1 MRTKIGPSNTEIL
14 SIIKNLLM
22 FYILHFRNVSTHSKY
37 QTIDRLKLFLVGK
50 LKLGSPHSEIDK
62 LKKGGGCSIRL
73 VKPHAKW
80 NKNKQTHTS
89 I

>member
-62 LKKGGGCSIRL
+62 LKKGGGVL
-73 VKPHAKW
+73 
-80 NKNKQTHTS
+80 
-89 I
+89 

>member
-62 LKKGGGCSIRL
+62 LKKKGG
-73 VKPHAKW
+73 VF
-80 NKNKQTHTS
+80 NKISQATCKVEQKQTNTH
-89 I
+89 

>member
-62 LKKGGGCSIRL
+62 FKKKGGVFYKISQATCK
-73 VKPHAKW
+73 VEQ
-80 NKNKQTHTS
+80 KQTNTH
-89 I
+89 